1 MGVADTDKKPTK
13 DTIEIRVPRPRYRS
27 LFKRRTTQLST
38 SYLHFN
44 LCSNLH
50 RQWNRRRM
58 RRLFLADKSDSLNRR
73 MDFKQKLWSY
83 FIYSLMPMLLVI
95 GFSSFMTYYQNADVF
110 TKFMQRYTTQYQ
122 ATVHNKLNYCD
133 RTMPLQD
140 MFEHIQG
147 AVINQEIALKQL
159 EHALANQSFQ
169 SIALVGT
176 SGVGKTLTMR
186 KLLEKYPWPEN
197 VQTIAWNDYE
207 LIDIDARYK
216 AVGKILGNLAH
227 CGRNLIIIDNM
238 AMCDLEY
245 MASINGMV
253 QSNSKVANGTNDSDK
268 KYLTIIYVFNVNSM
282 LPEEIYSEQLKMLK
296 QVETTAM
303 IVYRMFGPKDLE
315 ACVRH
320 EQRLLDLKMDERH
333 IEDMVNTTD
342 VKISGCKTVRAKVLV
357 LGHPLMT
364 EEDMHN
370 KLKFIPD
377 EGQ

>member
-1 MGVADTDKKPTK
+1 MVIADTDNKPTK
-13 DTIEIRVPRPRYRS
+13 DSNEPKVPRPRYRS
-27 LFKRRTTQLST
+27 LVKRRTQLST
-38 SYLHFN
+38 AYLHFN
-44 LCSNLH
+44 WSINLQ

-58 RRLFLADKSDSLNRR
+58 RRLFLADQTDSLNPPKT
-73 MDFKQKLWSY
+73 FKQKLWSY
-83 FIYSLMPMLLVI
+83 FIYSVLPLILVI
-95 GFSSFMTYYQNADVF
+95 GFSCGMTYYQNAEVF

-122 ATVHNKLNYCD
+122 AIVHNKLNYCD
-133 RTMPLQD
+133 RTMPLHD

-147 AVINQEIALKQL
+147 AVINQEMALKQL
-159 EHALANQSFQ
+159 EQALANQSFQ

-207 LIDIDARYK
+207 LTDNHARYK
-216 AVGKILGNLAH
+216 AVWKTLGNLAH

-245 MASINGMV
+245 MVSINSMV
-253 QSNSKVANGTNDSDK
+253 KSSSDVANGTNDSDK

-282 LPEEIYSEQLKMLK
+282 LPEEVYSEQLKMLQ

-303 IVYRMFGPKDLE
+303 IVYRIFGPKDLE

-320 EQRLLDLKMDERH
+320 EQRLLDLNLDERH
-333 IEDMVNTTD
+333 IEDMINTTN
-342 VKISGCKTVRAKVLV
+342 VKISGCKTVRAKVMV
-357 LGHPLMT
+357 LGHSLMM
-364 EEDMHN
+364 EEEMHK
-370 KLKFIPD
+370 KLEFFPD